1 MATPRDIRRLALVVL
16 YQLDARAGE
25 DAEDIRSSIDEVIS
39 KSLDEDLADDEG
51 TLFVT
56 PAEPFREKDRSSAY
70 ELAVGAYGARDGA
83 DNEFEELAPEWPPR
97 RQAAIDRAILRLAH
111 YEMVSGRTPA
121 KVAVNEA
128 VELAKSFSTDRSPAF
143 INGLLGKVLKRVL
156 GSAEPLPAVD
166 EGAPT
171 DATTLH
177 LGGADHASDH
187 GAGDHGAGDHG
198 EAG

>member
-25 DAEDIRSSIDEVIS
+25 DANLIRESVDEVIN
-39 KSLDEDLADDEG
+39 KSLDEDLKDDEG
-51 TLFVT
+51 TLFLT
-56 PAEPFREKDRSSAY
+56 PAEPFREKERGEAFD
-70 ELAVGAYGARDGA
+70 LAVAAYDARDDA
-83 DNEFEELAPEWPPR
+83 DNEFEALAPDWPPR

-111 YEMVSGRTPA
+111 FEMTTARTPP

-128 VELAKSFSTDRSPAF
+128 VELAKAFSTDRSPAF

-166 EGAPT
+166 EGAHA

-177 LGGADHASDH
+177 LGGAA
-187 GAGDHGAGDHG
+187 GAEHHESTGLTGNG
-198 EAG
+198 